1 MTIEAIRE
9 VQSMGGG
16 SLSINTIITYYEYYM
31 KFQAYVLM
39 GNGKMDAYTFAACD
53 CGITERSIMR
63 AVQTIEQ
70 IIHTAKNTTP

>member
-1 MTIEAIRE
+1 MIITAIRE
-9 VQSMGGG
+9 VQQMGGG
-16 SLSINTIITYYEYYM
+16 SLSINTILTYYEYYM
-31 KFQAYVLM
+31 KFQAYITM

-70 IIHTAKNTTP
+70 IMKKVNQND